1 MDEILCSQ
9 VRHLYEVE
17 GLSMRQIGE
26 KLGVCRN
33 RVSRIILGE
42 QMVGH
47 PVTTLIT
54 QYERIIHEW
63 YKEYPFLKATQIYE
77 KLREHDYEGSYTTVS
92 VYTQKYRQK
101 KRKAYHELEFLPG
114 EEAQVDWMEE
124 RLPFGIAY
132 GFVFIL
138 AYSRYLYVKFYP
150 RHTLE
155 FFLDGHIEAFREIGG
170 MTRTNRY
177 DNLKSVV
184 ISRKPELRL
193 NAQFL
198 DFARHY
204 GFSIHPC
211 NPSNQRG
218 VLRIRWIGL
227 LTPILIHLGKNRKNK
242 GR

>member
-17 GLSMRQIGE
+17 GFSMRQIGE

-47 PVTTLIT
+47 PVTTLMT

-77 KLREHDYEGSYTTVS
+77 KLSEHGYEGSYTTVS

-150 RHTLE
+150 RSASCLI
-155 FFLDGHIEAFREIGG
+155 LLRGEITW
-170 MTRTNRY
+170 M
-177 DNLKSVV
+177 K
-184 ISRKPELRL
+184 
-193 NAQFL
+193 
-198 DFARHY
+198 
-204 GFSIHPC
+204 FSAV
-211 NPSNQRG
+211 R
-218 VLRIRWIGL
+218 
-227 LTPILIHLGKNRKNK
+227 
-242 GR
+242 